1 MTARGLRP
9 GRPPPISIHRK
20 NGAGTVRAQPNRGLS
35 SQQWVEGPP
44 QQTRTG
50 GFRCAET
57 SRFIWSLFFRRVSHS
72 VKSALKGLEII
83 DIFKSFLVRRHKTMT
98 AENQNPT
105 KANLFILSRF
115 NSIEECTYR
124 SSVMVVLACP
134 RISLKDLISKPTSTH
149 RVAKVCLS
157 VWK

>member
-1 MTARGLRP
+1 MN
-9 GRPPPISIHRK
+9 SIGVYYT
-20 NGAGTVRAQPNRGLS
+20 GAENI
-35 SQQWVEGPP
+35 
-44 QQTRTG
+44 
-50 GFRCAET
+50 
-57 SRFIWSLFFRRVSHS
+57 SRFRLFSPIPFRRVSHS